1 MENLSPGVARGE
13 RERPGLYLCPLF
25 GRQPATKDQELW
37 GYNWSPC
44 LSWEKLGPEPP
55 TGSVRVFAASVSHSA
70 FLPAQ
75 ACSLDH
81 LQFSSRT
88 LANRLWHTHLHPRF
102 YFLGRLIC
110 DSLLECMLKMK
121 KQKHKRLKCQN
132 IEKTEKETNHT
143 LPHCFSRVALG
154 FYTRMSGNNTYF
166 KKNVINHRILL
177 FSETK

>member
-1 MENLSPGVARGE
+1 MVTVVQCPEDPFRTEAPLPRAVGALVANGSPHWRISLQDLPEVKE
-13 RERPGLYLCPLF
+13 SGLAYICDPLF

-44 LSWEKLGPEPP
+44 LSWEKLGPELP
-55 TGSVRVFAASVSHSA
+55 TGSVQVFAVSVSHSA

-81 LQFSSRT
+81 LQSSSRT

-121 KQKHKRLKCQN
+121 KT
-132 IEKTEKETNHT
+132 KT
-143 LPHCFSRVALG
+143 
-154 FYTRMSGNNTYF
+154 
-166 KKNVINHRILL
+166 
-177 FSETK
+177 